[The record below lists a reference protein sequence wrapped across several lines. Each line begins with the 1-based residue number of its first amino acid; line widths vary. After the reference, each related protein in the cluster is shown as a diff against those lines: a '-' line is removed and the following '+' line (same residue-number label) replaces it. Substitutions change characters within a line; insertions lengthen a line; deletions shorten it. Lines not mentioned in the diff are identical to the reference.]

1 MQAADQLSR
10 FAKHFPAGTVLF
22 EEGQSGQEMYVIHSG
37 RVRLSRRVRG
47 EPQLLAVLPPGEF
60 FGELAIINGRARSAT
75 AEVIEDA
82 QLLVLDGKMFEAL
95 VRGNAEIALRLIKR
109 LAARLDH
116 ANAQVEV
123 LLLRDANHRVV
134 HQLRILAESSGIAD
148 GPGVRLDVSDE
159 ELAQL
164 ANLGLDEV
172 RLCLERLER
181 AHLLWR
187 EDRSVFLPEPHSLG
201 EFLEFLE
208 LKERFRQT

>member
-1 MQAADQLSR
+1 MQAADPLSR
-10 FAKHFPAGTVLF
+10 FARRFPAGEVLF
-22 EEGQSGQEMYVIHSG
+22 EEGQHGEDMYVIQSG
-37 RVRLSRRVRG
+37 RVRLTRRVRG

-82 QLLVLDGKMFEAL
+82 QLLVLDGGMFEAL

-123 LLLRDANHRVV
+123 LLMRDANHRVV
-134 HQLRILAESSGIAD
+134 SQLRILAESSGTHD
-148 GPGVRLDVSDE
+148 GPGVRLEVTDE
-159 ELAQL
+159 EIANL
-164 ANLGLDEV
+164 ANLATEEV
-172 RLCLERLER
+172 AVCLERLER
-181 AHLLWR
+181 AHLVWR
-187 EDRSVFLPEPHSLG
+187 EGPSLFVPEPNSLG

-208 LKERFRQT
+208 LKERFGG

>member
-1 MQAADQLSR
+1 MQGTDPLARYAR
-10 FAKHFPAGTVLF
+10 HFTAGTILF
-22 EEGQSGQEMYVIHSG
+22 EEGQSGEEMYVIHSG

-47 EPQLLAVLPPGEF
+47 EAQLLAVLPPGEF

-116 ANAQVEV
+116 ANSQVEV

-134 HQLRILAESSGIAD
+134 HQLRILADSSGVAD
-148 GPGVRLDVSDE
+148 GPGVRIDLFDE

-164 ANLGLDEV
+164 VNLTVDEV

-181 AHLLWR
+181 AHLIWR
-187 EDRSVFLPEPHSLG
+187 EGRSLFLPEPHSLG

-208 LKERFRQT
+208 LKERFGQG

>member
-1 MQAADQLSR
+1 MQQLER
-10 FAKHFPAGTVLF
+10 FARRFDAGTILF
-22 EEGQSGQEMYVIHSG
+22 EEGQPGEEMYVIQSG

-75 AEVIEDA
+75 AEVMEDA
-82 QLLVLDGKMFEAL
+82 QLLVLDADMFEAL

-123 LLLRDANHRVV
+123 LLVRDANHRVV
-134 HQLRILAESSGIAD
+134 RQLRILAESGGVAD
-148 GPGVRLDVSDE
+148 GPGVRIDVSDG
-159 ELAQL
+159 ELAGLVNL
-164 ANLGLDEV
+164 AIDEV
-172 RLCLERLER
+172 GLCLERLQR
-181 AHLLWR
+181 AHLVWR
-187 EDRSVFLPEPHSLG
+187 EGSSLFVPEPNSLG

-208 LKERFRQT
+208 LKERFGA